1 MLSFILLHVF
11 FCIQH
16 VSARWVPQMENSKL
30 FEGDIQLNPSENL
43 IVKNTYASL
52 KRGRWPNNTVP
63 YDLSRINF
71 RNHHYIL
78 NAMEEYHKYTCL
90 KFVPKTTELTYIS
103 FYSGDGCSSPVGYW
117 YRRINNISLSLGCFQ
132 IGTIMHEIGHSIG
145 LFHEQSRT
153 DRDDFVEINWNNVPL
168 KERYNFDKYPSLVD
182 SLGTPYDYY
191 SIMHYGENAFG
202 GGQRTMTTK
211 DPTMQKVIGT
221 AKGFSAIDIKQIN
234 LMYSCPGY

>member
-1 MLSFILLHVF
+1 MLFFILLHVF
-11 FCIQH
+11 VCIQH

-30 FEGDIQLNPSENL
+30 FEGDIQLNPSEKL
-43 IVKNTYASL
+43 IVKNTYGSL

-78 NAMEEYHKYTCL
+78 NAIEEYHKHTCL

-132 IGTIMHEIGHSIG
+132 IGTIMHEIGHSI
-145 LFHEQSRT
+145 E
-153 DRDDFVEINWNNVPL
+153 
-168 KERYNFDKYPSLVD
+168 ERSNFDKYPSLID
-182 SLGTPYDYY
+182 SLGTLYDYY

-211 DPTMQKVIGT
+211 DPAMQKVIGT